1 MTTQKKKIL
10 EIKDLHTYYGSIHAL
25 KGIDLDVYEGEL
37 VTLIG
42 SNGAGKSTTLGS
54 ITGIVPAS
62 KGCIMF
68 DGKDITKMKPSD
80 ITKLGIG
87 VSPEGREVFGG
98 LSVEENLRIG
108 AYTRKDAKEI
118 AASFAEVYEL
128 FPRGAADAGRG
139 KGHDE
144 PAQAAAIGRALH
156 GIGSQPG
163 GSDF

>member
-118 AASFAEVYEL
+118 AASFAEV
-128 FPRGAADAGRG
+128 
-139 KGHDE
+139 
-144 PAQAAAIGRALH
+144 
-156 GIGSQPG
+156 
-163 GSDF
+163 